1 MKKFYNLGAC
11 IIFIF
16 SNALALLYQ
25 LSYMWY
31 SSLAVLV
38 TVVVALLVSCLTG
51 RLATLLLI
59 G

>member
-11 IIFIF
+11 IILIF

-38 TVVVALLVSCLTG
+38 TVVVALLVSCITG
-51 RLATLLLI
+51 MFKT
-59 G
+59 